1 MMTFNIPPF
10 LILLLGGLL
19 LPLLPGRIR
28 SWFFL
33 VPPLLALWTI
43 FNLEVGTKVAI
54 DFLQFELIFLQ
65 VTQLNWIFGI
75 IFSLI
80 SIIAGV
86 YALHMDDLRQQAA
99 AAFYA
104 TGALCV
110 TFAGDFLT
118 LYLGWELMAV
128 ASTFL
133 IWARGTPESIATG
146 IRYFLFHILGGVVL
160 LGGILL
166 HVADTGSLE
175 LTSFADGQSLAAWL
189 ILIGVA
195 VNVAIPPL
203 HAWLS
208 ESYPMAT
215 VTGAIFMSALTTKS
229 AVYVLASLFAGW
241 QILIFMGVLMAL
253 YGVVYAVLANDIR
266 GILAYHIISQVGYMV
281 AGVGIGTEM
290 AINGTTAHAFS
301 HILYKALLF
310 MGAGV
315 VLYTTGKSKLTEL
328 GGLYSKQKLVFW
340 LYMIGAFSISGFPLF
355 NGFISKS
362 IIVASA
368 GYESMD
374 VAALLLILASIG
386 TFLHT
391 GLKLPYWTWF
401 GQDSGLTPTRT
412 PRNMIWAMGIT
423 AFLCTFFGI
432 YPWLLYANLPF
443 PEVVYNPFQVYHF
456 IEMTQLLI
464 FTYIAF
470 WVFRKKLAGE
480 PYVAVDFEYFY
491 RLAAKA
497 CLKIAYVPVAT
508 VDNWLSELYARTSRR
523 MVRFSRAIIAP
534 GEDKYDIAINRKI
547 PEGIKHFSYIV
558 VADKMERGAD
568 SACHSIMPRFIV
580 RTGNNLLNLIRA
592 DSKDLSSNLVYIIA
606 LTIILISLALI
617 RMLS

>member
-1 MMTFNIPPF
+1 MITFNIPPF
-10 LILLLGGLL
+10 LFFLLGGLL
-19 LPLLPGRIR
+19 LPLIPKRLRAGI
-28 SWFFL
+28 FL
-33 VPPLLALWTI
+33 IPPLLSLWII
-43 FNLEVGTKVAI
+43 FGLEQGTRVAV
-54 DFLQFELIFLQ
+54 DFMHFELIFLQ
-65 VTQLNWIFGI
+65 VTNLNWIFGI

-80 SIIAGV
+80 SVIAGI
-86 YALHMDDLRQQAA
+86 YALHMDDLRQQVAA
-99 AAFYA
+99 SFYA
-104 TGALCV
+104 AGALCV
-110 TFAGDFLT
+110 TFAGDFLV
-118 LYLGWELMAV
+118 LFLGWELMAV

-133 IWARGTPESIATG
+133 IWARGTTEAVATG
-146 IRYFLFHILGGVVL
+146 MRYFLFHIFGGVLLLGGV
-160 LGGILL
+160 LL

-175 LTSFADGQSLAAWL
+175 LTSFASGESLAAWL
-189 ILIGVA
+189 ILAGVA

-208 ESYPMAT
+208 ESYPTAT
-215 VTGAIFMSALTTKS
+215 VTGAVFMSALTTKS

-290 AINGTTAHAFS
+290 SINGTTAHAFS

-340 LYMIGAFSISGFPLF
+340 LYMIGAFSISGFPFF

-368 GYESMD
+368 GYEAMD

-401 GQDSGLTPTRT
+401 GQDSDLTPTKT
-412 PRNMIWAMGIT
+412 PTNMIWAMGIT
-423 AFLCTFFGI
+423 AFLCTFFGV
-432 YPWLLYANLPF
+432 YPWLLYDKLPY
-443 PEVVYNPFQVYHF
+443 PQLYNPFQLYHF

-480 PYVAVDFEYFY
+480 PYIAVDFEFFY
-491 RLAAKA
+491 RLAAKGVII
-497 CLKIAYVPVAT
+497 IAYKPVALI
-508 VDNWLSELYARTSRR
+508 DNWLGNIYAGFTNSMKGLATFFIFNKCEGALDKTVHYLLPKTIVQGGNSLLKIIRGDARDLTSA
-523 MVRFSRAIIAP
+523 M
-534 GEDKYDIAINRKI
+534 
-547 PEGIKHFSYIV
+547 SYI
-558 VADKMERGAD
+558 
-568 SACHSIMPRFIV
+568 
-580 RTGNNLLNLIRA
+580 LI
-592 DSKDLSSNLVYIIA
+592 
-606 LTIILISLALI
+606 LTILLIFVSLL
-617 RMLS
+617 RMIT